1 MIRRPPRST
10 RTDTLF
16 PYTTLFRSRSHPAGL
31 DRLARHAADA
41 ERDGSQ
47 SQAARHGRGEVM
59 ELRRP
64 HDRDRTVRLVQ
75 DPLCVRL
82 GPVVAEGVAVA
93 TDDRDENDVRAR
105 VDRLH
110 QVPGAL
116 DVDRSGFARIAGAV
130 DHRVRASESFAQAT
144 PGGQVDPVA
153 PAARTHAM
161 APGPLSGDSQPR

>member
-10 RTDTLF
+10 RTDTRF
-16 PYTTLFRSRSHPAGL
+16 PYTTLFRSPVRPVLLRTIDESRSHPAGL

-75 DPLCVRL
+75 DLLCVRL

-93 TDDRDENDVRAR
+93 TDDRDVNDVRAR
-105 VDRLH
+105 LDRLH

-116 DVDRSGFARIAGAV
+116 KIGRARV
-130 DHRVRASESFAQAT
+130 
-144 PGGQVDPVA
+144 
-153 PAARTHAM
+153 
-161 APGPLSGDSQPR
+161 